1 MWLPYFSKLVNLTL
15 LDYRFVSDG
24 FYQMGFITVYFGQA
38 SYHMKVRHLWFHLRR
53 KLKQNKGKL
62 FTRILL
68 CPEKSCGLFNCIWFL
83 DYQNNLTV
91 TRGEVGG
98 DNGGWG
104 ERWGRKCKQLYL
116 NNTILKNNKINKVF
130 RLPFSRE

>member
-1 MWLPYFSKLVNLTL
+1 
-15 LDYRFVSDG
+15 
-24 FYQMGFITVYFGQA
+24 MGFIRWVLLLFILA
-38 SYHMKVRHLWFHLRR
+38 KPPYHMKVRHLWFHLRR

-98 DNGGWG
+98 DNGGSG
-104 ERWGRKCKQLYL
+104 EGFREQL
-116 NNTILKNNKINKVF
+116 
-130 RLPFSRE
+130 